1 MGRWRSVSVN
11 VDVDVDMRDFET
23 EDLVEELAERWGKL
37 STEKKRKIAPYYTE
51 GWEPTNLDHKM
62 KFELF
67 LKHIDD
73 YFYTEFEKRL
83 TAPDEDIPEE
93 HWDGNYYYIKVIK
106 L

>member
-1 MGRWRSVSVN
+1 MGRWDRTVSVN
-11 VDVDVDMRDFET
+11 VDVDVDMSDLET
-23 EDLVEELAERWGKL
+23 EDLVEELEERWGRL
-37 STEKKRKIAPYYTE
+37 TPEQKKKVAPYYTE

-73 YFYTEFEKRL
+73 FKFTGLERRL
-83 TAPDEDIPEE
+83 TAKEVEITEE
-93 HWDGNYYYIKVIK
+93 NGGDLNVII